1 MNSISKSKF
10 LLQKLS
16 QVTQVLNSILALF
29 LHPSNGPPLS
39 TSCDQRRSGV
49 RPEAEAVW
57 GAAGNGQN
65 VFQGTA
71 QFRADD
77 VSGGVDTEVARG

>member
-1 MNSISKSKF
+1 MSSIPNSEF

-16 QVTQVLNSILALF
+16 QVTEVLNSLLALF
-29 LHPSNGPPLS
+29 LHPSIAPLS
-39 TSCDQRRSGV
+39 TSCDQCRSGV
-49 RPEAEAVW
+49 CPEAEAVW
-57 GAAGNGQN
+57 GATGDGQN

-71 QFRADD
+71 EFRADD